1 MKKIM
6 KLENYSGLLL
16 SALLLSCTV
25 SAAPRS
31 QGVQGVD
38 DTIATDVNVET
49 IVRVLNNDIGRK
61 LRLTTVSGSSVN
73 GGLIRANADRTYLYY
88 TPKTNYVGS
97 DQFSYDFED
106 SRGRSGSA
114 QVSVTIAD
122 ADIVVVDDNTSWPVA
137 IADIASTTINTSVNI
152 PVLANDLGQSLQITE
167 ANASTQFGGTTSVT
181 GSGIT
186 YTPGTDF
193 TGEDSFWYAISDPQG
208 RTNSVKVTVTTID
221 GGGENSTVGLLNFDL
236 VPTQNNVMYGVNFQY
251 SASGQPETG
260 GFVSFNIHSAV
271 AGATELQFIQGSSP
285 SVLIPNQLVTY
296 IGVDGQYYTSAIDQV
311 RSTSITLKQ
320 PVKVAIAQG
329 SNLQNFYADGAHA
342 HVGGLSAMVDF
353 ALRELND
360 SSLNAGKHVLLG
372 DSWFTQGFV
381 EGRLRD
387 RLQNASIISKGIGGN
402 KSSDLLSRFDQD
414 VTAEN
419 PDVVWLIAGTNDYYS
434 EVTKDIFV
442 NNMRQ
447 MIEKIIAIGAR
458 PIVFD
463 SSLAPLMYGSDH
475 LLQLSKSYATG
486 LAEIQLD

>member
-1 MKKIM
+1 MKI
-6 KLENYSGLLL
+6 ENYSGLFL
-16 SALLLSCTV
+16 SALLLSSTG

-38 DTIATDVNVET
+38 DTIATDVNLET
-49 IVRVLNNDIGRK
+49 IVRVLDNDIGRK
-61 LRLTTVSGSSVN
+61 LRLTTVDGSSVN
-73 GGLIRANADRTYLYY
+73 GGLIRASADRTYLYY
-88 TPKTNYVGS
+88 TPKTYYTGN

-106 SRGRSGSA
+106 SRGRTGSA

-122 ADIVVVDDNTSWPVA
+122 IAIIDDNTSWPVA

-167 ANASTQFGGTTSVT
+167 SNANTQFGGTTAVT
-181 GSGIT
+181 GSGVT

-221 GGGENSTVGLLNFDL
+221 DGGDNSTVGLLNFDL
-236 VPTQNNVMYGVNFQY
+236 VPTQNKVMYGVNFQY

-271 AGATELQFIQGSSP
+271 EGATELQFRQGSSP

-329 SNLQNFYADGAHA
+329 TNLQNFYADGAHA

-372 DSWFTQGFV
+372 DSWFTKGFV

-402 KSSDLLSRFDQD
+402 KSSDLLSRFNQD
-414 VTAEN
+414 VTTEN

-442 NNMRQ
+442 NNMRRL
-447 MIEKIIAIGAR
+447 IEKIIAIGAR

-475 LLQLSKSYATG
+475 LLQLSKSYGTG
-486 LAEIQLD
+486 LAEIDTE

>member
-1 MKKIM
+1 M
-6 KLENYSGLLL
+6 KLGNYSGLLL
-16 SALLLSCTV
+16 SALLLSGTT

-38 DTIATDVNVET
+38 DTVATDVNLET
-49 IVRVLNNDIGRK
+49 IVRVLDNDIGRK

-73 GGLIRANADRTYLYY
+73 GGLVRISADRTYLYY
-88 TPKTNYVGS
+88 TPKTDYTGS

-106 SRGRSGSA
+106 SRGGSGSA

-122 ADIVVVDDNTSWPVA
+122 AVFVDDNTSWPVA

-152 PVLANDLGQSLQITE
+152 PVLENDLGQSLQITE
-167 ANASTQFGGTTSVT
+167 SNAYTEFGGTTTVI

-186 YTPGTDF
+186 YTPRTDF
-193 TGEDSFWYAISDPQG
+193 TGEDSFWYAISDSQG

-221 GGGENSTVGLLNFDL
+221 GGGDNSTVGLLNFDL
-236 VPTQNNVMYGVNFQY
+236 VPMQSNVMYGVNFQY

-260 GFVSFNIHSAV
+260 GFVNFNIHSAA
-271 AGATELQFIQGSSP
+271 AGATELQFRRGSSP
-285 SVLIPNQLVTY
+285 SALIPNQLVTY
-296 IGVDGQYYTSAIDQV
+296 IGVDGQYYTSSIDQV
-311 RSTSITLKQ
+311 KSKSITLKQ

-329 SNLQNFYADGAHA
+329 TNLQNFYSDGAHA
-342 HVGGLSAMVDF
+342 HVGGMSAIVDF
-353 ALRELND
+353 ALREFND

-372 DSWFTQGFV
+372 DSWFTQGYV

-387 RLQNASIISKGIGGN
+387 RLQNASVVSKGIGGN
-402 KSSDLLSRFDQD
+402 KASDLLSRFDQD
-414 VTAEN
+414 VTAES

-447 MIEKIIAIGAR
+447 LIEKIIAIGAR

-463 SSLAPLMYGSDH
+463 SSLAPLVYGSDH
-475 LLQLSKSYATG
+475 LLQLSKSYAAG